1 VPELRLAGCRPQP
14 LAGYLK
20 ALGLVRVL
28 GRQADRQ
35 LQARWAADALELTT
49 TLDADELNRFLLER
63 YVPAP
68 VISPWNGGS
77 GFFPKDNTQAFD
89 AIDVSEDARLEPFRA
104 AMGVA
109 RRTLHDLGVVGK
121 PADREQ
127 KLTVLRLLQATLPD
141 DALDWLEAAVVLTS
155 ADDVG
160 FPPLLGS
167 GGNDGRFDI
176 ANNYAQAVVT
186 VLDPTA
192 REQSAALLQAAL
204 DRVSVP
210 LTAQSMAHFMR
221 DASPVSSAS
230 GDASGLSNPWDLVFA
245 IEGTLMLVAGA
256 ARRQGLIAETTMAA
270 PFTARGTAAGY
281 STAVSGERGRAE
293 LWMPLWSR
301 WMGVAELETLMRE
314 GRAQVGRRAARTGLD
329 FARAA
334 TQLGVDRSI
343 AAFERYALLERAG
356 QSTLAVPAGRFE
368 VRERPAA
375 CAVATLEPRLSRVL
389 AYGGGDCPRVH
400 AQEIRALERAVF
412 GLTEHGGPT
421 DACAVV
427 EALGRVESVLA
438 MGAVPTALTG
448 LRPIDGASALRWL
461 EACDDGSGELAVA
474 AALASLRDR
483 RSADAP
489 PGVRDYLHGTGRDP
503 RGRPAYATRLS
514 GGLQRRA
521 DTVTRL
527 AQLHRRRQIDAQRAR
542 AGADAAQSSG
552 RSSRQCYA
560 FGLPC
565 PLPLAVAFASGGML
579 DDARIGRVLA
589 GLCLLDFQDA
599 GRWRPRWSGP
609 ASAYPAFEL
618 LALAWAGTANRE
630 RPGEARDAGKVPR
643 VVLSP
648 RTGWAAKLGAGK
660 AGPVLHDGLLRL
672 RMARLSP
679 IPRAEDLTVSATAAP
694 RLAAALL
701 LRLSES
707 DRRWI
712 ASRLCEPTV
721 VESLE
726 GAA

>member
-1 VPELRLAGCRPQP
+1 MPELRLTGCRPQP

-20 ALGLVRVL
+20 ALGLVQVL
-28 GRQADRQ
+28 GRQADRR
-35 LQARWAADALELTT
+35 LQARWTADALELTT
-49 TLDADELNRFLLER
+49 TLDADELSRFLLER
-63 YVPAP
+63 YVPTP

-77 GFFPKDNTQAFD
+77 GFFPKDNAQAFD
-89 AIDVSEDARLEPFRA
+89 ALDASDDVRLEPFRA
-104 AMGVA
+104 AMAVA
-109 RRTLHDLGVVGK
+109 RRALHGLGVVEK

-127 KLTVLRLLQATLPD
+127 KLTVLRVLQATLPD
-141 DALDWLEAAVVLTS
+141 EALDWLEAAVVLTS
-155 ADDVG
+155 ADEVG

-176 ANNYAQAVVT
+176 ANNYAQAVVA
-186 VLDPTA
+186 VLDPAA
-192 REQSAALLQAAL
+192 REQSAAQLRAAL
-204 DRVSVP
+204 DRDTVP

-221 DASPVSSAS
+221 DVSPVSSAS
-230 GDASGLSNPWDLVFA
+230 GEASGLSNPWDLVLA

-256 ARRQGLIAETTMAA
+256 ARRHGLIAETTMAA
-270 PFTARGTAAGY
+270 PFTARATAAGY
-281 STAVSGERGRAE
+281 GTAVSGERGRAE

-334 TQLGVDRSI
+334 SQLGVDRGI

-375 CAVATLEPRLSRVL
+375 GAIATLDPWLSRVL
-389 AYGGGDCPRVH
+389 GYAGGDCPRAH

-412 GLTEHGGPT
+412 GLTEHGRPA

-448 LRPIDGASALRWL
+448 LRPVAGASALRWL
-461 EACDDGSGELAVA
+461 EACDDGSGELVVA
-474 AALASLRDR
+474 AALASLHDR
-483 RSADAP
+483 RPAGAL

-527 AQLHRRRQIDAQRAR
+527 AQLHRRRQIDAQRA
-542 AGADAAQSSG
+542 G
-552 RSSRQCYA
+552 RSPMQSYT

-565 PLPLAVAFASGGML
+565 PLPLAVAFAAGGTL
-579 DDARIGRVLA
+579 DDARIGRLLA

-599 GRWRPRWSGP
+599 GRWRLRRSGS

-618 LALAWAGTANRE
+618 LALAWAGTVNRE
-630 RPGEARDAGKVPR
+630 RTDTARDAGKVPR
-643 VVLSP
+643 VVLAP
-648 RTGWAAKLGAGK
+648 RTGWAAKLAAGK
-660 AGPVLHDGLLRL
+660 AEPVLRDALLRL
-672 RMARLSP
+672 QMARLSP
-679 IPRAEDLTVSATAAP
+679 IPRTEDLAVSATAAP

-712 ASRLCEPTV
+712 ASRLCESTV
-721 VESLE
+721 VESLQ